1 MQNSMLTCRS
11 HLTIAYAH
19 TSFVNWRKTTKKL
32 KNPPNENSVR
42 VIAKHMQDELFAD
55 SKPFPSDYSFF
66 FKIKWRVFEQSSCL
80 SLFFYIVKT
89 RDLELYII
97 FFSLRTYIWYILNFR
112 SRGYKWP
119 YHIHV
124 WGVIRKFAKIVA
136 ISISFLH
143 DTTTHMQLIGYNM
156 LGVSHLRALQLSS
169 RQRYIAQSSPYY
181 VKFWR
186 LTTQP
191 IKLQRFVKL
200 CYAVIAHIAL
210 HAYLT
215 TYLLLFYAN
224 FQRFISKGWCSI
236 SNRITVLSRG
246 KAFNFYEPIA
256 CFGMSI
262 L

>member
-1 MQNSMLTCRS
+1 MKILYELLQNICRMS
-11 HLTIAYAH
+11 YLLIQNHFRVTI
-19 TSFVNWRKTTKKL
+19 
-32 KNPPNENSVR
+32 P
-42 VIAKHMQDELFAD
+42 
-55 SKPFPSDYSFF
+55 FF
-66 FKIKWRVFEQSSCL
+66 FKSNEEHL
-80 SLFFYIVKT
+80 NSLAVYHSFFYIVKT
-89 RDLELYII
+89 WDLELYII
-97 FFSLRTYIWYILNFR
+97 FFSLRTYIWYIMNFR

-143 DTTTHMQLIGYNM
+143 DTAAHMQLIGYNM

-200 CYAVIAHIAL
+200 CYALIAHIAL

-224 FQRFISKGWCSI
+224 FQRFITKGWCSI
-236 SNRITVLSRG
+236 SNQITVLSRG